1 MISIIANLI
10 PTIAFVLGFCLG
22 FSIKKNDKLPEIKTP
37 TEIVKDIKE
46 QKEVRIKKETTD
58 QYLENIDN
66 YPFNQKD
73 IKE

>member
-1 MISIIANLI
+1 MISIIQNLI
-10 PTIAFVLGFCLG
+10 PTIAFVVGFCLG

-37 TEIVKDIKE
+37 TEIVKDIQE

-66 YPFNQKD
+66 YPYNQKD

>member
-1 MISIIANLI
+1 MISIIQNLI

-22 FSIKKNDKLPEIKTP
+22 FTIKKEDKLPEIKTP
-37 TEIVKDIKE
+37 TEIVKDVQEK
-46 QKEVRIKKETTD
+46 KEVRIKKELTD

-66 YPFNQKD
+66 YPYNQKD